1 MCVAPLRLEGLRG
14 KKSTPSAWLG
24 GTGEFFAVGKLEQ
37 ERHGAPESFAA
48 SVRQRYG
55 FYLIV

>member
-1 MCVAPLRLEGLRG
+1 VAPLRLGGLRG

-55 FYLIV
+55 FYLVV